1 MFFAFVLP
9 NFSRCG
15 PNANVHPRDIN
26 VSKIGTN
33 NTKIRFVNSLKTT
46 ESTPTLF
53 HFEFVLPA
61 VDMVKVD

>member
-1 MFFAFVLP
+1 MFFAIVLP

-15 PNANVHPRDIN
+15 PNANVHPSDIN
-26 VSKIGTN
+26 VGKIGTD

-53 HFEFVLPA
+53 NFEFVVPA